1 MSRTGLVSSLFD
13 VVDRQ
18 GSHVD
23 LLPVW
28 RPRNCRVIS
37 QISRLTY
44 SDDQM
49 PLQRVVMNVYNQR
62 IE

>member
-1 MSRTGLVSSLFD
+1 

-49 PLQRVVMNVYNQR
+49 ALQRVVMNVLVADFR
-62 IE
+62 AILSSDPL